1 MTDIHSSPIPTTSLS
16 NGFRSDGF
24 RSRLRR
30 NAGLAATAGAGLTL
44 IWVLTG
50 GGAFWPLW
58 AWLGLGA
65 AVAADAGLQLAMRG
79 SAGRPRPIAVVTA
92 IAGVL
97 LVVEIALWA
106 FTGGGYFWPMW
117 TALLVGGAALV
128 GRIVSVPA
136 PAHR

>member
-1 MTDIHSSPIPTTSLS
+1 MTDINSSPIPTTSLPH
-16 NGFRSDGF
+16 GF

-30 NAGLAATAGAGLTL
+30 NAGIAATAGAGLTL

-58 AWLGLGA
+58 AWLGLGT
-65 AVAADAGLQLAMRG
+65 AVAADAGLQFTVRR
-79 SAGRPRPIAVVTA
+79 SAGRPRPIAVISAV
-92 IAGVL
+92 AGVL

-106 FTGGGYFWPMW
+106 FTGGGYFWPAW
-117 TALLVGGAALV
+117 TALLLGGAALV
-128 GRIVSVPA
+128 ARIVSVPS

>member
-1 MTDIHSSPIPTTSLS
+1 MTDIHSTPISTTPISTTSLP
-16 NGFRSDGF
+16 DGF

-44 IWVLTG
+44 IWALTG

-58 AWLGLGA
+58 AWLGLGG
-65 AVAADAGLQLAMRG
+65 AVAADAGLRFAMRR
-79 SAGRPRPIAVVTA
+79 SAGRPRPIAVITA
-92 IAGVL
+92 GAGVL
-97 LVVEIALWA
+97 LAVEIALWA

-117 TALLVGGAALV
+117 TALLLGGAALV
-128 GRIVSVPA
+128 ARIVAVPA